1 MKISDE
7 MLRQNAARARELW
20 LDTLP
25 GRDELPAYPV
35 SPELQEKM
43 DRILAKARRAE
54 KRKALLRSFGRVA
67 VLLLLVSALSFA
79 GAMTVSASFREKV
92 IQVVTRVFSDHTEY
106 RFDNGE
112 EGAALPELRLDALP
126 EGFKILSDEQ
136 IAQKIRMIHCEND
149 GGNYLDIDI
158 DVISATDEAIIGL
171 DTEDAQVT
179 MKVIQGKEVTVISK
193 NGRRILW
200 WTEDSTVFTVYS
212 DLALPELI
220 PFIEG
225 ITKNSK

>member
-106 RFDNGE
+106 GFDNGE
-112 EGAALPELRLDALP
+112 EGAELPELRLDALP
-126 EGFKILSDEQ
+126 EGFTILSDEQ
-136 IAQKIRMIHCEND
+136 SPQSDRHIRCKND
-149 GGNYLDIDI
+149 AGNYLDIDVFLVTANSSGTQLI
-158 DVISATDEAIIGL
+158 DS
-171 DTEDAQVT
+171 EDAQVS
-179 MKVIQGKEVTVISK
+179 VLDIQGRKVTVVSK
-193 NGRRILW
+193 YGWHILL
-200 WTEDSTVFTVYS
+200 WTEDSAVITVES
-212 DLALPELI
+212 NIELQEVI
-220 PFIEG
+220 AFVEKT
-225 ITKNSK
+225 ITRQ